1 MLLLTFH
8 SNYGPILYH
17 FQDEARYL
25 LKITI
30 CTPPSFDALI
40 SESQNIAIRFGKPG
54 VVWLPDGEKSLRLY
68 LLISTQQMNLMDT
81 RWTYR
86 HRKMA

>member
-30 CTPPSFDALI
+30 CTPPSFDARI
-40 SESQNIAIRFGKPG
+40 SESLSEYCDKVWKTWSGVATWWWEKFEAIFTHFNTTDELNGHQVDIQTP
-54 VVWLPDGEKSLRLY
+54 
-68 LLISTQQMNLMDT
+68 
-81 RWTYR
+81 
-86 HRKMA
+86 